1 VAPHPASY
9 GPPQYI
15 IGVYLTFGM
24 EFTVSD
30 QAFDLISVGGGSG
43 GLACAQRAAEYGAK
57 VAVIEPHRLGGTCV
71 NVGCVPKKVMWNA
84 AGVALGLVDAADYG
98 FHVAVDGNDWPVLKR
113 KRDAYVLRL
122 NGIYERNLAAKGVA
136 YVRGAARFL
145 DKGSVEVN
153 GERLTARHIVIA
165 TGGKAI
171 MPNLPGAQYGITSDG
186 FFELEQRP
194 KRVAIVGGGYVAC
207 EFAGAFH
214 ELGSEVELFIRK
226 DHLLMSFDAM
236 LGKSLMREMRERGI
250 TVHTHVIPASVREA
264 SGLKTLV
271 AEDGREF
278 SGFDCV
284 QWGVGR
290 AANVAELDLSK
301 AGVAMDDCDYVVT
314 DGLQNTNVPGVYAI
328 GDVTGRAA
336 LTPVAIAAGRRL
348 SDRLFGGKTDRHLEY
363 RMIPTVVFTH
373 PPIGTVGASEAEA
386 RAQYGDAV
394 KVYVADF
401 TPMYHALTTR
411 KSHTDMKLVCV
422 GPEERIVGCHIIGAG
437 ADEMLQGFAVAIRM
451 GATKRDFDDTVAIHP
466 TSAEELVTMR

>member
-1 VAPHPASY
+1 MAPHARSY
-9 GPPQYI
+9 GPVQYI
-15 IGVYLTFGM
+15 IGFFQSLSM

-57 VAVIEPHRLGGTCV
+57 AAVIEPQRLGGTCV

-84 AGVALGLVDAADYG
+84 VGVALSLTDAGDYG
-98 FHVAVDGNDWPVLKR
+98 FNVTAGANDWAALKR

-145 DKGSVEVN
+145 DQNTVEVN
-153 GERLTARHIVIA
+153 GERMTARHIVIA
-165 TGGKAI
+165 TGGK
-171 MPNLPGAQYGITSDG
+171 PTLPQLPGAEHGITSDG

-194 KRVAIVGGGYVAC
+194 TRAAVVGSGYVAC
-207 EFAGAFH
+207 ELAGAFH
-214 ELGSEVELFIRK
+214 ELGSQVELFIRK
-226 DHLLMSFDAM
+226 DHLLTSFDAM
-236 LGKSLMREMRERGI
+236 LGKSLMREMRDQGI
-250 TVHTHVIPASVREA
+250 TIHHHVVPASLRAEA
-264 SGLKTLV
+264 GLKTLTTT
-271 AEDGREF
+271 DGRDF
-278 SGFDCV
+278 AGFDCLL
-284 QWGVGR
+284 WAVGR
-290 AANVAELDLSK
+290 SANVAGLDLGK
-301 AGVAMDDCDYVVT
+301 AGVAVDDGNFVVT
-314 DGLQNTNVPGVYAI
+314 DAFQNTEVPGVYAI

-348 SDRLFGGKTDRHLEY
+348 SDRLFGNKADRRLEY
-363 RMIPTVVFTH
+363 SMIPTVVFTH

-386 RAQYGDAV
+386 RAEFGDAV

-401 TPMYHALTTR
+401 TPMYHAMTTR
-411 KSHTDMKLVCV
+411 KTHTDMKLVCV
-422 GPEERIVGCHIIGAG
+422 GPEQRIVGCHIIGTG